1 MIKSRTSRKGAT
13 LIELMIV
20 LVLLSVLG
28 GAAMMVFN
36 VVLLSWSSQTE
47 RSGADLQLERA
58 AEEMVRD
65 LREARQFQSTAGR
78 DEVRYTTDGSTFF
91 IFYLYNAGDT
101 YGPPP
106 AFNQTVYQLRRA
118 TLTGGLSGTFTYG
131 SGTLLLTEVLPP
143 ATSDLSASGNLITL
157 DLSVERKEE
166 TVRLRT
172 QVRPRNL

>member
-1 MIKSRTSRKGAT
+1 MIRFSASRKGAT

-20 LVLLSVLG
+20 LALLSVLG

-65 LREARQFQSTAGR
+65 LREARQFQSAAGR
-78 DEVRYTTDGSTFF
+78 DEVRYTADGSTFF
-91 IFYLYNAGDT
+91 IFYLYNASDT

-118 TLTGGLSGTFTYG
+118 ALTGGLNGTFTYG